1 MSGVLK
7 VVFVAST
14 VLSGG
19 ATEVVAQLH
28 DGLVG
33 RPTREI
39 VSEADHV
46 AHTVQLVSAFGV
58 NSSSSSSSIRSS
70 GNSIRSSGN
79 SIRSSGNNATVLD
92 DESQLM
98 QEATLIVIVVDVT
111 NDASICGS
119 ADKACMIRSRLS
131 ADKVIPIHVMLI
143 RANQVPQSDQFE
155 QAIQRLEPEFRHVT
169 YMLENATNLE
179 TRSSQLE
186 QAFAFWAAY
195 AVQLSVVGPEHLAIF
210 HSNFNKVLVG
220 NLIKGMYASI
230 RRSHANRPRQSVD
243 R

>member
-1 MSGVLK
+1 
-7 VVFVAST
+7 
-14 VLSGG
+14 
-19 ATEVVAQLH
+19 
-28 DGLVG
+28 
-33 RPTREI
+33 
-39 VSEADHV
+39 
-46 AHTVQLVSAFGV
+46 
-58 NSSSSSSSIRSS
+58 
-70 GNSIRSSGN
+70 
-79 SIRSSGNNATVLD
+79 
-92 DESQLM
+92 
-98 QEATLIVIVVDVT
+98 
-111 NDASICGS
+111 
-119 ADKACMIRSRLS
+119 
-131 ADKVIPIHVMLI
+131 VMLI